1 MCQVMHNYGLL
12 NCDMCPFPMWNNCNT
27 LVNTFMNMSLKFL
40 RYWQEICP
48 LKVTLLGHNGGAGVV
63 I

>member
-1 MCQVMHNYGLL
+1 
-12 NCDMCPFPMWNNCNT
+12 
-27 LVNTFMNMSLKFL
+27 MSLKFL